1 MGDNTNPW
9 VTGGVASGDEQAILP
24 ATQLTTRREALRGP
38 SAPQPTS
45 VQVPESADRL
55 PTRQVFTG
63 VSMWWLG
70 AHGGAGETTL
80 SALVQSSQPA
90 DHAWPIPNERGA
102 SNRVTVVART
112 NYAGL
117 MAAQRAAREWAAGT
131 TAGLVDLAGLVLIAD
146 APGRRPKELRQLEQ
160 HVAGGYPRLWTLPWV
175 EAWRMGPPS
184 PDDMPREYRALLADL
199 NLTASTN

>member
-9 VTGGVASGDEQAILP
+9 VTGGVASGDGQELLP
-24 ATQLTTRREALRGP
+24 AVQPTARRETLRGP
-38 SAPQPTS
+38 TAPQPTA

-55 PTRQVFTG
+55 PTRQVFTE

-90 DHAWPIPNERGA
+90 DHAWPLPNERGA
-102 SNRVTVVART
+102 SNRVTIVART

-160 HVAGGYPRLWTLPWV
+160 HIAGGYPRLWTLPWV
-175 EAWRMGPPS
+175 EAWRMGPAS

>member
-1 MGDNTNPW
+1 MGDDTNPW
-9 VTGGVASGDEQAILP
+9 VTGGVASGDGQEIFP
-24 ATQLTTRREALRGP
+24 AVQPTARRETLRGP
-38 SAPQPTS
+38 SAPQPTA
-45 VQVPESADRL
+45 VQIPESADRL

-70 AHGGAGETTL
+70 AHGGSGETAL
-80 SALVQSSQPA
+80 SALAQGTQPA
-90 DHAWPIPNERGA
+90 EHAWPLPNERGA

-160 HVAGGYPRLWTLPWV
+160 HIAGGYPRLWTLPWV